1 MGMGAILGDSHK
13 GEIVVREVGEG
24 PAESLVSWCWLM
36 ARAEIKPELP
46 QHYPGLWVWR
56 CRGRVEESN
65 ILYWFA
71 KEIKHCRLLQYITV
85 LQK

>member
-1 MGMGAILGDSHK
+1 MGAILGDSHK

-24 PAESLVSWCWLM
+24 PAESLVSRCWLT
-36 ARAEIKPELP
+36 AQAEIKPEPL
-46 QHYPGLWVWR
+46 QHYPGLRVR
-56 CRGRVEESN
+56 CRRGRVEESN

-71 KEIKHCRLLQYITV
+71 KEIKHRCLLQYITV